1 MHPSSRTDLHVGC
14 VGCMSGVQE
23 PTAQS
28 DAHDEFTGAAAAA
41 SVKDVSA
48 NADGIM
54 YEQSKVLPPPHQWR
68 M

>member
-1 MHPSSRTDLHVGC
+1 
-14 VGCMSGVQE
+14 MSGVQE